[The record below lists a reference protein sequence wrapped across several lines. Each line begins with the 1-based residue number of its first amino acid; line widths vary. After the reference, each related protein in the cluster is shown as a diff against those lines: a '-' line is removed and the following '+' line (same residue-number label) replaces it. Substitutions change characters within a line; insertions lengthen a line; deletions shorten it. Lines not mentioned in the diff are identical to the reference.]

1 MSDTLQQICAG
12 CGAKQS
18 FDTNQANLKCSHCGT
33 EMAVERYKE
42 DVPSALEANAIV
54 PATVAV
60 KDLRDLAH
68 VHMTRGKHTPD
79 DLLEK
84 AQITETVISF
94 VPTFLFRG
102 NYEANWT
109 ASFGYDR
116 QEAYTAY
123 RTVNGEQQA
132 YTAYR
137 TVTDW
142 RPASGVATGSFAVKS
157 EGGEPS
163 HPNATYLAEGMSL
176 GTLEPYSPK
185 FVSGFPVADFNRG
198 PNDVFASSGEAKVK
212 AVVDSGVRSHAQG
225 NRQRDWRWNGK
236 WNWESSTV
244 LVPIAKASFEYEEKS
259 YSVWFDGS
267 NPSIFLGDALPQDQ
281 SRKKAIRAGFLPAA
295 IAAVGTV
302 ATAIFPPLFIVSG
315 FILVAAIVFGF
326 LRRHAIISFSKSR
339 REAFLSQK
347 RAGESTN
354 NDLSEDEL
362 AKLAQSYNTPVTPL
376 LARTTGNLL
385 RWVSLATGLAMIAL
399 SLTGF
404 ILIGQIGSGY
414 DYGSS
419 YTDNSNNN
427 YNNNYNNDYGSDYAT
442 GDPTSDPTLDPTTDP
457 GTAANTGTD
466 DPSWV
471 PTGFYS
477 YGDGTSFAWKWD
489 HVSTCDNSAA
499 NGCWLVTVSMNATC
513 DYGVYVTIDETD
525 SSDSFV
531 DSPSGYSSDVASSG
545 DLLTVQVNAS
555 YSGDNGKVT
564 EIGCN

>member
-1 MSDTLQQICAG
+1 MSDTLQQTCPG

-18 FDTNQANLKCSHCGT
+18 FDTNQASLKCSHCGT

-42 DVPSALEANAIV
+42 DVPSALEADAVV

-60 KDLRDLAH
+60 KDLRDLTH

-142 RPASGVATGSFAVKS
+142 RPASGVDSGSFAVKS
-157 EGGEPS
+157 EGGDS
-163 HPNATYLAEGMSL
+163 AHPNAKYIAEGMSL
-176 GTLEPYSPK
+176 GTLEPFSPK
-185 FVSGFPVADFNRG
+185 FVSGFPVTEFNRG
-198 PNDVFASSGEAKVK
+198 PNDAFALSGEAKVK
-212 AVVDSGVRSHAQG
+212 AVVDRGVKSHAQG
-225 NRQRDWRWNGK
+225 NRQKDWRWTGK

-281 SRKKAIRAGFLPAA
+281 NRKKAIRAGFLPAA
-295 IAAVGTV
+295 IAAAGTIIA
-302 ATAIFPPLFIVSG
+302 ATTQIPAIGIGAGL
-315 FILVAAIVFGF
+315 ILIASIIFGF
-326 LRRHAIISFSKSR
+326 LRRHAIISFSKTR
-339 REAFLSQK
+339 RDAFLTQK

-354 NDLSEDEL
+354 NDLSEEEL
-362 AKLAQSYNTPVTPL
+362 EKIAQSYATPVTPL
-376 LARTTGNLL
+376 LARTTGNLV
-385 RWVSLATGLAMIAL
+385 RWVSLFTGLAVIAL
-399 SLTGF
+399 SVTGF
-404 ILIGQIGSGY
+404 LLRTQLGSGY
-414 DYGSS
+414 DYGNS
-419 YTDNSNNN
+419 YSDNN
-427 YNNNYNNDYGSDYAT
+427 YNDNYSDDYGSDYIPE
-442 GDPTSDPTLDPTTDP
+442 DPTADPTLDPTTDP
-457 GTAANTGTD
+457 GTSDNSDTTD
-466 DPSWV
+466 VSWIPS
-471 PTGFYS
+471 GYYS

-489 HVSTCDNSAA
+489 KVSTCDNSATD
-499 NGCWLVTVSMNATC
+499 GCWLVTVAMNVTC
-513 DYGVYVTIDETD
+513 DYGVYVNLEETD
-525 SSDSFV
+525 ASDSLV
-531 DSPSGYSSDVASSG
+531 DSPSGYYSDVAYSG
-545 DLLTVQVNAS
+545 DLISVQVNAS
-555 YSGDNGKVT
+555 YSEDTGSLT